1 MDKSQVFLGWKPVL
15 TNPLDGSRQ
24 ESGNTSG
31 AAVAMSAMRSLSAV
45 ALVSLLS
52 GCIIAPPP
60 TTQEAAMMD
69 AAASPI
75 LPASRAERDAAE
87 RQDLLTQ
94 AKFWTA
100 EYEKNPN
107 EYEAALKFS
116 RALRAIGSSP
126 RASEVSGQ
134 ALTLKPADVELT
146 MVYAQASLD
155 QGRAEDA
162 AQALARAEGEGQN
175 DWRFLSIV
183 GVTMDT
189 LDEHTA
195 AQDYYRRA
203 LALSPDNPKILSNL
217 GLSYAL
223 DSKPGLAEETL
234 RRAIALPDA
243 DTRVRQNLVLVLG
256 VQGKFE
262 EAEKLAGAEL
272 PKALVDAN
280 RDYFRAML
288 SPSRTWDTLRGQS
301 N

>member
-1 MDKSQVFLGWKPVL
+1 
-15 TNPLDGSRQ
+15 
-24 ESGNTSG
+24 
-31 AAVAMSAMRSLSAV
+31 MSAMRSLSAV

-52 GCIIAPPP
+52 GCLIAPPP
-60 TTQEAAMMD
+60 TTTEKAMID

-75 LPASRAERDAAE
+75 LPASRAERDAAQ

-94 AKFWTA
+94 AKFWTN
-100 EYEKNPN
+100 EYDKNPN

-134 ALTLKPADVELT
+134 ALTLKPGDVELT
-146 MVYAQASLD
+146 MIYAQASLD
-155 QGRAEDA
+155 QGKAEDA
-162 AQALARAEGEGQN
+162 AQALARAEGEGQS

-183 GVTMDT
+183 GVTMDS
-189 LDEHTA
+189 LDQHPA
-195 AQDYYRRA
+195 AQDYYKRA

-234 RRAIALPDA
+234 RKAIALPDS
-243 DTRVRQNLVLVLG
+243 DLRVKQNLVLVLG
-256 VQGKFE
+256 IQGKFD
-262 EAEKLAGAEL
+262 EAEKLAGPDM
-272 PKALVDAN
+272 PKALVDSN

-288 SPSRTWDTLRGQS
+288 SPSRTWDALRGQQ